1 MLGKPL
7 LFQSHCFHQTINY
20 RFFFLLS
27 FLIFHQRMKNKIIQK
42 HQSLTALNH
51 IPFKTRL
58 SSCDSSW
65 CVVIV
70 QMTLRISFCW
80 FCQFFISCVLYVWGF
95 FFFLIFQAST
105 EDGFVYCLD
114 ARSDK
119 PVFTLRAHDEEVSGV
134 CVCSVPFFSLNSREA
149 FLL

>member
-1 MLGKPL
+1 MWFMLGKPL

-20 RFFFLLS
+20 GFFFLLG

-95 FFFLIFQAST
+95 FFLIFQAST

-134 CVCSVPFFSLNSREA
+134 CVCSVPFFSLNSR
-149 FLL
+149 

>member
-95 FFFLIFQAST
+95 FFFFLFFRRVQRMVLSTASMHAQINRCSHWGHT
-105 EDGFVYCLD
+105 MKKCQ
-114 ARSDK
+114 
-119 PVFTLRAHDEEVSGV
+119 V
-134 CVCSVPFFSLNSREA
+134 CVYSVPFFSLNSREA